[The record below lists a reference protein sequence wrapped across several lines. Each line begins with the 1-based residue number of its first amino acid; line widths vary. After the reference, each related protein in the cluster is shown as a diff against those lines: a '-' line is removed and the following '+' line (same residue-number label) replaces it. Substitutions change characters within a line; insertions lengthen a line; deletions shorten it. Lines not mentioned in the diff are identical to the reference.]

1 VKYGILW
8 HQNCGFSDKPESSQ
22 MDKNVLR
29 KQFGI
34 ILFLS
39 LIFVAGCD
47 KSNDSHGFL
56 KGVISIGP
64 ICPVEKIPPDPGCLP
79 TAETYKAYPVSVYS
93 SDGKKIIIQLS
104 PSLEGSYTCEIPAGN
119 YLVIL
124 EKPQNNIGGSNL
136 PASISI
142 SSRDTTKLNI
152 NIDTGIR

>member
-1 VKYGILW
+1 M
-8 HQNCGFSDKPESSQ
+8 N
-22 MDKNVLR
+22 KNVL
-29 KQFGI
+29 KNQAGI

-39 LIFVAGCD
+39 LTFIAGCD
-47 KSNDSHGFL
+47 KSNDSHGFI

-79 TAETYKAYPVSVYS
+79 TAETYKAYPVSVCS
-93 SDGKKIIIQLS
+93 SDGKKKIVQLN
-104 PSLEGSYTCEIPAGN
+104 PSLDGSYTCEIPVGN

-124 EKPQNNIGGSNL
+124 EKPQNYIGGSNL